1 MDREEKI
8 RQIEK
13 TIEKVRP
20 YIQNDG
26 GDVQFVKLEDDIVY
40 VSVHGACV
48 GCMALDYTLKEG
60 VDKDEAVKLIASKLE
75 PLVGQI
81 PGLLKME
88 VRRCF
93 AGMDYAL
100 YSEFEKKEDVKA
112 YRAHPLHQ
120 EAKSHF
126 HHMLATR
133 VSADYE
139 V

>member
-1 MDREEKI
+1 MVKHIVVYTIKEE
-8 RQIEK
+8 
-13 TIEKVRP
+13 
-20 YIQNDG
+20 Y
-26 GDVQFVKLEDDIVY
+26 
-40 VSVHGACV
+40 
-48 GCMALDYTLKEG
+48 
-60 VDKDEAVKLIASKLE
+60 DKDEAVKLIASKLE

-100 YSEFEKKEDVKA
+100 YSEFERKEDVKA
-112 YRAHPLHQ
+112 YRAHPLHE